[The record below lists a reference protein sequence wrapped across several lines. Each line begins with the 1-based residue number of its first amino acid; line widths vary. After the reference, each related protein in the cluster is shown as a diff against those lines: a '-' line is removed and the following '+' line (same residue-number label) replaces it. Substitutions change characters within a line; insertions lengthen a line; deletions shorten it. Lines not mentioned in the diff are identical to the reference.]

1 MGERVTV
8 VVRRLL
14 GLTVVLGFSAL
25 SVATSAPLNYVRG
38 EVAVTEATASG
49 APGARAKVFVLLPV
63 EDDAGQPMVHTVTL
77 DEDGEGEWPTLWHDQ
92 MSARAVSDFQQP
104 LLVAWAPGRGD
115 VQRLYLDAELEQEGR
130 YRALLLDHNYFV
142 ARSFFRLAAL
152 GHAPALEVHEG
163 GQVHLPAAAYPR
175 WIVFASEGQPLK
187 AHPMVATRVD
197 LELSCP
203 PGFAGEVF
211 AVWGSDRQ
219 APRMTTPAPITDCRT
234 SAAWP

>member
-163 GQVHLPAAAYPR
+163 GGRSICRRPPTRSRRTRWSRPASIWSSRVHPA
-175 WIVFASEGQPLK
+175 S
-187 AHPMVATRVD
+187 RVR
-197 LELSCP
+197 SSRC
-203 PGFAGEVF
+203 GE
-211 AVWGSDRQ
+211 AIDRRR
-219 APRMTTPAPITDCRT
+219 A
-234 SAAWP
+234 